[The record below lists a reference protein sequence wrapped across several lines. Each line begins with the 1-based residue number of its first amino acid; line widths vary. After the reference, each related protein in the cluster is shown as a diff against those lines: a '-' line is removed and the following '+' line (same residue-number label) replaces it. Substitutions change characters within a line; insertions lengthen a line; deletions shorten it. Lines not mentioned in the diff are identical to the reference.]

1 MRVEVGKALTV
12 AHGDEVTLTA
22 KLMRSAD
29 LARLFVFAREEGND
43 CFIPFI
49 PGLNDKLN
57 AIGSSEP
64 MLLTPLQMRLT
75 DQHRTKTLKFTA
87 DIDGEIQ
94 VMQEIDVATDVRA
107 QVRLKSSPGYVK
119 NWMRRWLKNSKS
131 LSIP

>member
-22 KLMRSAD
+22 KLVRSAD
-29 LARLFVFAREEGND
+29 LARLFVFAREAGND
-43 CFIPFI
+43 YFIPFI

-57 AIGSSEP
+57 AIGPREP